1 MDDESEEVKKPSRGK
16 KTATSKKSQNHS
28 QSPNKSKG
36 PADKKSEVKKGKKGK
51 KDEPELD
58 ELDEKFI
65 GYLRNGKLK
74 SVTVAELKE
83 FLTTKNLPNKGNKNF
98 MIELVKE
105 YLENLGFS

>member
-1 MDDESEEVKKPSRGK
+1 
-16 KTATSKKSQNHS
+16 
-28 QSPNKSKG
+28 
-36 PADKKSEVKKGKKGK
+36 
-51 KDEPELD
+51 LD

-98 MIELVKE
+98 MIELVE
-105 YLENLGFS
+105 EIP